1 MTHSEMLT
9 KIDIEILAEAFP
21 SSIRAC
27 AAEAGALVHG
37 SLNQKQWFNRER
49 LTVIGEEILIP
60 RRLSFDEARPYL
72 QSSGFIEQMIAC
84 LQTQSCN
91 GFQRQRALTLILRD
105 VKPWS
110 APFVI
115 ALIGEYIFEII
126 EGISAAMTPSNV
138 DALVAF
144 ITENPAYWETTK
156 QRVGSYWNV
165 YYRHRYSKTSYP
177 GFKLVN
183 ELQSELRARNK

>member
-1 MTHSEMLT
+1 MTRSEMLT

-21 SSIRAC
+21 SSVRAC

-37 SLNQKQWFNRER
+37 SLHQKQWFNRER

-60 RRLSFDEARPYL
+60 RRLSFDEARLYS
-72 QSSGFIEQMIAC
+72 QCSGFIEQMVAC

-91 GFQRQRALTLILRD
+91 GFQRQRALQLILRD
-105 VKPWS
+105 VNPWS

-115 ALIGEYIFEII
+115 ALTGEYIVEII
-126 EGISAAMTPSNV
+126 EDIAAAATPSNV

-144 ITENPAYWETTK
+144 ISENPVYWEATK

-165 YYRHRYSKTSYP
+165 YYRHRYSKSAYP

-183 ELQSELRARNK
+183 ELECALRARKK